1 MTAAKLPLFVG
12 SIGSWTKRS
21 FGFGARNGGW
31 FEDCF
36 ILPFIGGIRLVC
48 AAWTLTYVLRGN
60 EAIER
65 DELNLSRREFRAFD
79 GETCEAHKISILKDE
94 TIATVIYDDEPGS
107 GVSLRTCVAQGLAS
121 GAKFS
126 LFATQD
132 SSKNAISANAPRVV
146 ALIWDAIFRIF
157 ARI

>member
-1 MTAAKLPLFVG
+1 MKLPLFVR

-48 AAWTLTYVLRGN
+48 AAWTLMYALRGN

-107 GVSLRTCVAQGLAS
+107 GVSLRTCATRELAS
-121 GAKFS
+121 GE
-126 LFATQD
+126 
-132 SSKNAISANAPRVV
+132 I
-146 ALIWDAIFRIF
+146 
-157 ARI
+157 

>member
-1 MTAAKLPLFVG
+1 M
-12 SIGSWTKRS
+12 
-21 FGFGARNGGW
+21 RNGGW

-36 ILPFIGGIRLVC
+36 ILPFIGGIRLAC
-48 AAWTLTYVLRGN
+48 AAWTLTSLALTYALRGN
-60 EAIER
+60 EAVER

-132 SSKNAISANAPRVV
+132 SSKNAINANAPRIV

>member
-1 MTAAKLPLFVG
+1 M
-12 SIGSWTKRS
+12 
-21 FGFGARNGGW
+21 RNGGW

-36 ILPFIGGIRLVC
+36 ILPFIGGIRLAC
-48 AAWTLTYVLRGN
+48 AAWTLTSLALTYALRGN

-79 GETCEAHKISILKDE
+79 GEILKDE

-126 LFATQD
+126 LLA
-132 SSKNAISANAPRVV
+132 
-146 ALIWDAIFRIF
+146 
-157 ARI
+157 AR

>member
-1 MTAAKLPLFVG
+1 MTAAKLPLFVR

-36 ILPFIGGIRLVC
+36 ILPFIGGMRLVC
-48 AAWTLTYVLRGN
+48 AAWTLASLTLTYALRGN

-107 GVSLRTCVAQGLAS
+107 GVNLRTCATRELAS
-121 GAKFS
+121 GE
-126 LFATQD
+126 
-132 SSKNAISANAPRVV
+132 I
-146 ALIWDAIFRIF
+146 
-157 ARI
+157 

>member
-1 MTAAKLPLFVG
+1 MCRLDFDVCLARQ
-12 SIGSWTKRS
+12 RS
-21 FGFGARNGGW
+21 
-31 FEDCF
+31 
-36 ILPFIGGIRLVC
+36 
-48 AAWTLTYVLRGN
+48 
-60 EAIER
+60 IER

-94 TIATVIYDDEPGS
+94 TIATVICDDESGS
-107 GVSLRTCVAQGLAS
+107 GVNLRTCATQELAS

-132 SSKNAISANAPRVV
+132 SSKNAINANAPRIV